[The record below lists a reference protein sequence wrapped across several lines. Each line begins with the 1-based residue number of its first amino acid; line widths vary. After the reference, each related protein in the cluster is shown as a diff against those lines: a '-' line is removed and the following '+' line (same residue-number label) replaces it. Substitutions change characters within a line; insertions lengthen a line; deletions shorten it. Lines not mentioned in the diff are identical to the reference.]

1 MIQKIKDSTSAQ
13 VYEYMMNNLKQ
24 ILDKEVAF
32 PTSLLMFLNNPRLK
46 DLTKK
51 QRNKYY
57 KEILSEL
64 NEECL
69 DIYIDVLNEEEE
81 EW

>member
-1 MIQKIKDSTSAQ
+1 MLQKIKDSTSAQ
-13 VYEYMMNNLKQ
+13 VYEYMINNLKQ

-32 PTSLLMFLNNPRLK
+32 PTSLLMFLNNPKLN

-51 QRNKYY
+51 QRNRYY
-57 KEILSEL
+57 REILSEL
-64 NEECL
+64 TEECL
-69 DIYIDVLNEEEE
+69 NIYIDVFDEEEE